1 MYGPGC
7 ALLLCTVAMAPAVPC
22 HHGPR
27 CALSLCPV
35 TMVHAA
41 PYRCALSPWISRSMA
56 AALQANEALLKELPP
71 PLVAL
76 EYYRGGDLYLFDDF
90 QTSNRREPRRPDC
103 KYDCCTKLPAC
114 TC

>member
-1 MYGPGC
+1 
-7 ALLLCTVAMAPAVPC
+7 
-22 HHGPR
+22 
-27 CALSLCPV
+27 
-35 TMVHAA
+35 
-41 PYRCALSPWISRSMA
+41 MA

-103 KYDCCTKLPAC
+103 KYGCCTKLPASHVEPLRTVC
-114 TC
+114 VPCRYRWGRVPGAHAWQRC